1 MKTGKNMNKRIVKLL
16 IAVSVCML
24 LTGCVNTGAHIVP
37 SVTIPLESTQPPE
50 PTPSPT
56 PEPVQVEEMA
66 DLSSAYDKNG
76 SLIVG
81 EEHFQQY
88 ISFKNIQVYEQ
99 CGDTFMD
106 AVAVNEYPDTLVCAL
121 NIRFFDED
129 GTEIA
134 SGRVQTRDG
143 QYVLRLE
150 NGDNTLFAQID
161 TDMTLTDKEFRLE
174 YSEDSERTAGIT
186 GRYRWITEKATG
198 YFGYAL

>member
-1 MKTGKNMNKRIVKLL
+1 MRTGKNMSKRIVKLL

-37 SVTIPLESTQPPE
+37 SVTIPPES
-50 PTPSPT
+50 
-56 PEPVQVEEMA
+56 VQVEEMA
-66 DLSSAYDKNG
+66 DLSSAYDRNG
-76 SLIVG
+76 LLIVG

-174 YSEDSERTAGIT
+174 YSEDLNVLPE
-186 GRYRWITEKATG
+186 
-198 YFGYAL
+198 

>member
-1 MKTGKNMNKRIVKLL
+1 MKTGKNMSKRIVKLL

-37 SVTIPLESTQPPE
+37 SVTIPPES
-50 PTPSPT
+50 T

-174 YSEDSERTAGIT
+174 YSEDLNVLPE
-186 GRYRWITEKATG
+186 
-198 YFGYAL
+198 

>member
-1 MKTGKNMNKRIVKLL
+1 MKTGKNMSKRIVKLL
-16 IAVSVCML
+16 IAVSVCLM

-37 SVTIPLESTQPPE
+37 SVTIPPESTQPPK

-76 SLIVG
+76 LLIVG

-134 SGRVQTRDG
+134 SGRVQSLSCARRKVSSMTS
-143 QYVLRLE
+143 RLAARRAF
-150 NGDNTLFAQID
+150 LSSSSAMRI
-161 TDMTLTDKEFRLE
+161 MRP
-174 YSEDSERTAGIT
+174 SISA
-186 GRYRWITEKATG
+186 AS
-198 YFGYAL
+198 ALIFSSIAASC

>member
-1 MKTGKNMNKRIVKLL
+1 MKTGKNMSKRIVKLL

-37 SVTIPLESTQPPE
+37 SVTIPPESTQPPE

-66 DLSSAYDKNG
+66 DLSSAYDRNG
-76 SLIVG
+76 LLIVG

-121 NIRFFDED
+121 NIRF
-129 GTEIA
+129 
-134 SGRVQTRDG
+134 
-143 QYVLRLE
+143 
-150 NGDNTLFAQID
+150 
-161 TDMTLTDKEFRLE
+161 
-174 YSEDSERTAGIT
+174 
-186 GRYRWITEKATG
+186 
-198 YFGYAL
+198 

>member
-1 MKTGKNMNKRIVKLL
+1 MKTGKNMSKRIVKLL
-16 IAVSVCML
+16 IAVSVCLL

-37 SVTIPLESTQPPE
+37 SVTIPPESTQPPE
-50 PTPSPT
+50 LTPSPT

-66 DLSSAYDKNG
+66 DLSSAYDRNG
-76 SLIVG
+76 LLIVG

-174 YSEDSERTAGIT
+174 YSEDLNVLPE
-186 GRYRWITEKATG
+186 
-198 YFGYAL
+198 

>member
-1 MKTGKNMNKRIVKLL
+1 
-16 IAVSVCML
+16 
-24 LTGCVNTGAHIVP
+24 
-37 SVTIPLESTQPPE
+37 
-50 PTPSPT
+50 
-56 PEPVQVEEMA
+56 MA

-76 SLIVG
+76 LLIVG

-88 ISFKNIQVYEQ
+88 IYFKNIQVYEQ

-150 NGDNTLFAQID
+150 KGDNTLFAQID

-174 YSEDSERTAGIT
+174 YSEDLNVLPE
-186 GRYRWITEKATG
+186 
-198 YFGYAL
+198 

>member
-1 MKTGKNMNKRIVKLL
+1 MKTGKNMSKRIVKLL

-37 SVTIPLESTQPPE
+37 SVTIP
-50 PTPSPT
+50 

-174 YSEDSERTAGIT
+174 YSEDLNVLPE
-186 GRYRWITEKATG
+186 
-198 YFGYAL
+198 

>member
-1 MKTGKNMNKRIVKLL
+1 MKTGKNMSKRIVKLL

-37 SVTIPLESTQPPE
+37 SVTIPPESTQPPE

-76 SLIVG
+76 LLIVG

-174 YSEDSERTAGIT
+174 YSEDTERAAGIT
-186 GRYRWITEKATG
+186 GRYRWITKRATR